1 MGIIIKSDREIAV
14 MRRAGGILGTV
25 LAELKLQLRS
35 GMKTAELDIMAET
48 MLRKMGAEP
57 SFKGYRGFPASVC
70 VSINEEIVH
79 GIPGERVLKEG
90 DIVSLDL
97 GDIVD
102 GFQADT
108 ALTAGVGQISKEA
121 ASLIAATEAALA
133 AGIVAAKS
141 GNHLGDIGAAVQ
153 NYAESRGYGVVRE
166 YAGHGIGR
174 DMHEDPSVPNY
185 GRPGSGAVL
194 RKGMTLA
201 LEPMLNIGTWR
212 TKVGPDAW
220 TVSTADGKLSAHFEH
235 TIAITDGE
243 AEVLTLAR

>member
-25 LAELKLQLRS
+25 LAELKLKLRS